1 MIARSLT
8 VVALLTV
15 APQAWALDACFARS
29 VGPWRGPVWNGPGIE
44 TMDTEFHIGPD
55 DTLVGSY
62 HVHDSEPF
70 DGTLTGFQPT
80 GECEADFT
88 WTDKFG
94 TGTVH
99 IRFDPAAGRFVGDW
113 GMEKVLPTLIFNG
126 YRRGPPV
133 VS

>member
-1 MIARSLT
+1 MLVRSLA
-8 VVALLTV
+8 VVAVLAV
-15 APQAWALDACFARS
+15 APPAWALDACFAES

-55 DTLVGSY
+55 GALVGSY
-62 HVHDSEPF
+62 HVHDAEPF
-70 DGTLTGFQPT
+70 DGTLTGFRST
-80 GECEADFT
+80 GRCEADFT

-99 IRFDPAAGRFVGDW
+99 VRFDPEDGRFVGDW
-113 GMEKVLPTLIFNG
+113 GMEKAMPTLIFNG
-126 YRRGPPV
+126 YRRRPPM